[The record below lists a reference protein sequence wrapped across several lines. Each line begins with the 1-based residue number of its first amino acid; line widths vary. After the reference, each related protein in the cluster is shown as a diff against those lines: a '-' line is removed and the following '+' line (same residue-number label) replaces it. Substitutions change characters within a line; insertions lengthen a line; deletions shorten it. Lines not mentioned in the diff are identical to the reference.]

1 MFPVRAWARDD
12 KRKKSM
18 PKYPTSFSA
27 KSIYIDLRE
36 MRKYLKEAM
45 FLMTKGDRIVY
56 GTPMLQA
63 HAQCLRVFVIAQEF
77 KEEQYENLKRFVG
90 YFAEFRM
97 EMDLIT
103 EENVIHFAK
112 PKDAEK
118 LPALQLQIFTY
129 IDRIDTALEK
139 WKSSVRKGK
148 TLVE

>member
-1 MFPVRAWARDD
+1 
-12 KRKKSM
+12 M

-27 KSIYIDLRE
+27 KSIYIDLRQ
-36 MRKYLKEAM
+36 MRKHLKAAM
-45 FLMTKGDRIVY
+45 FLMAKGDRIIY

-63 HAQCLRVFVIAQEF
+63 HAQCLRTFVIAQEF
-77 KEEQYENLKRFVG
+77 KDEQYDYLKRFVG

-112 PKDAEK
+112 QEDAEK
-118 LPALQLQIFTY
+118 LPPLQREIFTY

-139 WKSSVRKGK
+139 WKRSMHKGK
-148 TLVE
+148 TLAE